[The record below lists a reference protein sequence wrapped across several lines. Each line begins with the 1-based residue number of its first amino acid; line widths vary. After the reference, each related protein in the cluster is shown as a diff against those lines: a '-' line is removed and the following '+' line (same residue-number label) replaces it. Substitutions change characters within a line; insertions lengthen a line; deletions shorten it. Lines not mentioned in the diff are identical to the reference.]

1 MGLTIFFRNISF
13 KKGIYDIN
21 LTISNSL
28 LISGLKLCANRR
40 VSHVLHMLWGAVYAI
55 CGTIQFV
62 AGIYF
67 MLELPIFQI
76 GSNIWTGA
84 WVSIVAVFN
93 VVPFLRESL
102 VDLAQNKNQHNN
114 KLWIPGPHN
123 LPIYLLRYIYQ
134 HQQRVGH

>member
-1 MGLTIFFRNISF
+1 MDLKSKTIKTWKLYLEYLFF
-13 KKGIYDIN
+13 
-21 LTISNSL
+21 

-84 WVSIVAVFN
+84 WVSDCLSACI
-93 VVPFLRESL
+93 LT
-102 VDLAQNKNQHNN
+102 
-114 KLWIPGPHN
+114 
-123 LPIYLLRYIYQ
+123 
-134 HQQRVGH
+134 

>member
-1 MGLTIFFRNISF
+1 
-13 KKGIYDIN
+13 
-21 LTISNSL
+21 
-28 LISGLKLCANRR
+28 
-40 VSHVLHMLWGAVYAI
+40 MLWGAVYAI

-102 VDLAQNKNQHNN
+102 VDLA
-114 KLWIPGPHN
+114 
-123 LPIYLLRYIYQ
+123 
-134 HQQRVGH
+134 

>member
-1 MGLTIFFRNISF
+1 MGVTLFFRNISF
-13 KKGIYDIN
+13 KKGIQDIN
-21 LTISNSL
+21 LTIFYSL
-28 LISGLKLCANRR
+28 LILGLKLCANRR

-84 WVSIVAVFN
+84 WVSIVAVFTVHVFN
-93 VVPFLRESL
+93 EVPFLRESL
-102 VDLAQNKNQHNN
+102 VVDLA
-114 KLWIPGPHN
+114 
-123 LPIYLLRYIYQ
+123 
-134 HQQRVGH
+134 